1 MKILSFDVGIKNLSY
16 CVMEKNEE
24 TNHIQ
29 IHHWGIINLTDDE
42 TQKTTMNYTLFENI
56 PKKFDEKPELL
67 DGIQQVLI
75 ENQPT
80 LKNPTMKSIQMIIYS
95 YFLIRGKIDKK
106 DELLQNIRFIS
117 ATNKLKVY
125 QGPYID
131 PDLYTKTGNLK
142 KNNKKNQPVILD
154 YFKEENQTQENPPQQ
169 QEEEK
174 IEIKKGSAICYGDKK
189 KLSILYTREMIRESH
204 PEFLSYF
211 ESNNKKDDLADSF
224 LQGMYVLTLENK
236 KVQTK
241 TTENKP
247 KTKRN
252 TTKKT
257 TTTNETTKK
266 TVKRKETVKKEEIK
280 IVEEKPK
287 SKRGRKKKIVE
298 EKKEDMIDERAYL
311 GDSSEDEK

>member
-24 TNHIQ
+24 TNGIQ
-29 IHHWGIINLTDDE
+29 IHHWGIINLVDDE
-42 TQKTTMNYTLFENI
+42 TQKTNMNYTLFENI

-106 DELLQNIRFIS
+106 DGILENIRFIS

-142 KNNKKNQPVILD
+142 KTNKKNQPVILD
-154 YFKEENQTQENPPQQ
+154 YFKEENKECEEAKHL
-169 QEEEK
+169 EEEEAESLK
-174 IEIKKGSAICYGDKK
+174 DIKKGSAICYGDKK

-211 ESNNKKDDLADSF
+211 ESNHKKDDLADSF

-236 KVQTK
+236 KVQVK
-241 TTENKP
+241 TTEKKP
-247 KTKRN
+247 R
-252 TTKKT
+252 TKKNT
-257 TTTNETTKK
+257 KNTGKKKKNEIES
-266 TVKRKETVKKEEIK
+266 VVEI
-280 IVEEKPK
+280 VEKPK
-287 SKRGRKKKIVE
+287 AKRGRKKKVVE
-298 EKKEDMIDERAYL
+298 EEVKVEEDKIDERAYL
-311 GDSSEDEK
+311 GDSSDEEK